1 MSRAAEGAAA
11 GAAAGNAGTIHSV
24 NISLEKGRA
33 KTPVAEV
40 EIVAG
45 EGILGDAHRGF
56 GHRQISLLMLEN
68 IKEQKKRSGGGKT
81 ARAAGVLIVPGAF
94 AENVTTRGID
104 LTNLR
109 IGDELVIRRG
119 GRARILLRVSQ
130 IGKECHTRC
139 AIFQLAGDC
148 IMPKR
153 GIFCEVIEGGTVRAG
168 DRIEKR

>member
-1 MSRAAEGAAA
+1 MSARARAAAST
-11 GAAAGNAGTIHSV
+11 GTIHSV
-24 NISLEKGRA
+24 NISLEKGQA

-45 EGILGDAHRGF
+45 EGIRGDAHRGF

-68 IKEQKKRSGGGKT
+68 IEEQRKRSGGGKA
-81 ARAAGVLIVPGAF
+81 ARAAGVLIAPGAF

-119 GRARILLRVSQ
+119 RGRARVRLRVSQ

-153 GIFCEVIEGGTVRAG
+153 GIFCEVVEGGTVCPG